1 MIKLKLEGVGRCDRG
16 THRLQD
22 ITYSCESG
30 KVVGLIGNN
39 GAGKTTLLRLLAGQ
53 LAPTSGKILFE
64 AGDAAGNDRASCID
78 LDSGYPNMTGHEMM
92 RYIAAVNGVSDEDL
106 LRKLETEWGV
116 PTDKKTADYSLGM
129 KVRLNLAMTMLK
141 SPQILLLDE
150 VFNGLDP
157 SGQRDC
163 RNILTDYA
171 RQDHLVIISS
181 HSLYDIAEMSDEI
194 IFLDKGR
201 ITRTLKEHTDV
212 HELAAYFEQNKGESN
227 E

>member
-1 MIKLKLEGVGRCDRG
+1 
-16 THRLQD
+16 
-22 ITYSCESG
+22 
-30 KVVGLIGNN
+30 
-39 GAGKTTLLRLLAGQ
+39 
-53 LAPTSGKILFE
+53 
-64 AGDAAGNDRASCID
+64 
-78 LDSGYPNMTGHEMM
+78 MTGHEMM
-92 RYIAAVNGVSDEDL
+92 RYIAAVNGVSDEAL

-129 KVRLNLAMTMLK
+129 KVRLNLAMPMLK
-141 SPQILLLDE
+141 SPQVLLLDE

>member
-92 RYIAAVNGVSDEDL
+92 RYIAAVNGVSDDALIRMQGGVSVDINRLDCDYYRFLNGDPLALHAFHGEYMTQYSFAE
-106 LRKLETEWGV
+106 ET
-116 PTDKKTADYSLGM
+116 
-129 KVRLNLAMTMLK
+129 R
-141 SPQILLLDE
+141 
-150 VFNGLDP
+150 
-157 SGQRDC
+157 
-163 RNILTDYA
+163 
-171 RQDHLVIISS
+171 
-181 HSLYDIAEMSDEI
+181 
-194 IFLDKGR
+194 
-201 ITRTLKEHTDV
+201 
-212 HELAAYFEQNKGESN
+212 AALQQQLPASE
-227 E
+227 